1 MSRIFVCPL
10 SDLDATLESSGARW
24 MVSLMGPGKSSARP
38 GRITS
43 GFLSLEFHDIDGP
56 RDDLLPPSAEDVTQ
70 LLEFFDGWD
79 GEYPLLIHCWMGIS
93 RSTAAAAIALAQRD
107 PTQDM
112 EQLARRLRIAS
123 PMATPNRL
131 MIALADEQLG
141 LKGQLSAAIAAIG
154 RGAEASQG
162 EPFCLELAA

>member
-10 SDLDATLESSGARW
+10 SDLDATLETSGARW

-38 GRITS
+38 SGITR
-43 GFLSLEFHDIDGP
+43 GFLGLEFHDIDGP
-56 RDDLLPPSAEDVTQ
+56 RDNMLPPSQADVTQ

-79 GEYPLLIHCWMGIS
+79 GHDPLLIHCWMGIS

-107 PTQDM
+107 PRQDM
-112 EQLARRLRIAS
+112 ARLAQRLRLAS

-141 LKGQLSAAIAAIG
+141 LNGNLCSAIAAIG
-154 RGAEASQG
+154 RGADASQG
-162 EPFCLELAA
+162 EPFCLEVAA